1 MGIRTG
7 ELMETKQQLAL
18 NRIKNRLQRAQP
30 ISADDIA
37 WLIANLENTD
47 FELQRIQAKLER
59 LKKAVN
65 DSQIAGIQ
73 ASDAIKRAIRN
84 GDDERQ

>member
-1 MGIRTG
+1 
-7 ELMETKQQLAL
+7 METKQQLTL

-47 FELQRIQAKLER
+47 FELQRVQAKLNR

-65 DSQIAGIQ
+65 DSQITGIRTNE
-73 ASDAIKRAIRN
+73 AIKRALGN
-84 GDDERQ
+84 GDGEN